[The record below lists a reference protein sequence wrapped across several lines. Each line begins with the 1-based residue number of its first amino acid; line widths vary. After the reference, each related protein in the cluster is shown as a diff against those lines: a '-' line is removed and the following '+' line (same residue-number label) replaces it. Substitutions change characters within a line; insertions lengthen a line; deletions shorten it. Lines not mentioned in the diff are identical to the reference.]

1 MNVVGYVSAYN
12 YSYYLWALYD
22 LGILRLFTQLDDS
35 RGMLVSR
42 NDNFRNSMRCLE
54 YSDPDS

>member
-1 MNVVGYVSAYN
+1 MHIVILIIP
-12 YSYYLWALYD
+12 LWALYD
-22 LGILRLFTQLDDS
+22 LGILRLIAQLDDS